1 MILNGNV
8 TSVCISGVS
17 EMTDSKSK
25 SVSEALTNTFGGYPL
40 GYGISIIVLPLSVD
54 WIKDDPL
61 VASLFIGIVFATA
74 SFLRVYYLRRLF
86 ERFGYDDNFLKLAGV
101 GIKKLYSFIRT
112 KNII

>member
-1 MILNGNV
+1 
-8 TSVCISGVS
+8 
-17 EMTDSKSK
+17 MTDTKSK
-25 SVSEALTNTFGGYPL
+25 SISEALTNTFGGYPI

-86 ERFGYDDNFLKLAGV
+86 EKLGWDDNFINLGWDIQRGGDHDSGK
-101 GIKKLYSFIRT
+101 
-112 KNII
+112 